1 MVFMKSWK
9 GDHLPALS
17 ISARGAAGSTGK
29 SDWIHSKGTQK
40 SHRHRAFWKFLSR
53 FCKELIKA
61 HWHFYNDNINI
72 HKLQHRR
79 IIASQHISTGMQCWM
94 CWCLLQCLCSTIPQP
109 TQVWCPRS
117 EEGRCTEKLS
127 SALASEVPRRAST
140 KCEKNCIFQEGV
152 GVHLSPTFI
161 RFIHLHTSSYRSKSV
176 YHGLPSVLFHFV
188 FSSNPALQV
197 ANGAPLEES
206 PLVPHCAALDTQWLE
221 KRLPAARCIASPSPA
236 DLFRLEGTWSKSG
249 DPWGPSFQIA

>member
-1 MVFMKSWK
+1 MVFMKGWK

-17 ISARGAAGSTGK
+17 ISARGAAGSSGK

-40 SHRHRAFWKFLSR
+40 SHRHRAFWQFLSR
-53 FCKELIKA
+53 ICKELIKA

-79 IIASQHISTGMQCWM
+79 IIASQHISTGMQ

-152 GVHLSPTFI
+152 GAHLSPT
-161 RFIHLHTSSYRSKSV
+161 FIHLHTSSYRSKSV
-176 YHGLPSVLFHFV
+176 YCTMVYPVYSSISFSLQTRRFRSPTVRLSENRLLFCIVQLWIPSGWRSGCPPPDVSHHQVLQISSVLKARDQ
-188 FSSNPALQV
+188 NLGIP
-197 ANGAPLEES
+197 GAR
-206 PLVPHCAALDTQWLE
+206 V
-221 KRLPAARCIASPSPA
+221 
-236 DLFRLEGTWSKSG
+236 SKSHN
-249 DPWGPSFQIA
+249 SI